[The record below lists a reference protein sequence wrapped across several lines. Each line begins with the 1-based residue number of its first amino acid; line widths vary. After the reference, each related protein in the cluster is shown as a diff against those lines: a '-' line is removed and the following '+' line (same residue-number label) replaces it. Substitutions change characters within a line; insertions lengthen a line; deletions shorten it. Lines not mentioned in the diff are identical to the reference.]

1 MSEPE
6 AKAAEVWE
14 DPFED
19 VRALPEL
26 TRQRFQTP
34 GAGRSGKPFQVASV
48 SADQLEVR
56 TSRGGKVVLRAE
68 AFQTA
73 PKLIADLG
81 GLEEGGW
88 VRVSDET
95 LNAVL
100 SGENREKA
108 CGSYVLPLLEATN
121 WVELERKRPARVR
134 RHPDRGSIEA

>member
-1 MSEPE
+1 MNET
-6 AKAAEVWE
+6 WE

-19 VRALPEL
+19 VKALSEL

-34 GAGRSGKPFQVASV
+34 GAGRSGKPFQVLSTAD
-48 SADQLEVR
+48 DQLEVR
-56 TSRGGKVVLRAE
+56 TSRGGRVVLRAE

-73 PKLIADLG
+73 PKLIGDLG

-108 CGSYVLPLLEATN
+108 CGSYVLPLLEATG

-134 RHPDRGSIEA
+134 LHPDRVATEQ

>member
-1 MSEPE
+1 MSQPEPKE
-6 AKAAEVWE
+6 EVWE

-19 VRALPEL
+19 VRALEGL

-34 GAGRSGKPFQVASV
+34 GAGKSGKPFQVSSV

-56 TSRGGKVVLRAE
+56 TSRGGRVVLRAE

-73 PKLIADLG
+73 PKLIGDLG
-81 GLEEGGW
+81 GLEEDGW

-108 CGSYVLPLLEATN
+108 CGSYVLPLLEATG

-134 RHPDRGSIEA
+134 QHPDRGSKNA